1 MKPELYFDQDCS
13 FCSRCVAFIQRG
25 KQAKNVRFLPIQ
37 ENQELMQSGV
47 DSLIWMEAGRKEIYS
62 TAVIRAMIRCRGP
75 LWKLLLV
82 CPKPIRDAIYKWV
95 ARNRYKLFGSQACE
109 LPN

>member
-1 MKPELYFDQDCS
+1 M
-13 FCSRCVAFIQRG
+13 AFIQRG